1 MYYIHHTNSHV
12 FHTIAKV
19 IAHELNY
26 NCKITTDLTKKDGIW
41 ILFFDSFNNRVH
53 KKISGP
59 YIAVQTEPLHVQG
72 TPEYLE
78 YLSKALTVWD
88 YTTNFKIGYSKIWEC
103 EFQQSKPIDV
113 LFYGGINDRR
123 MSVLSKINNI
133 EIVGPPNFTYGS
145 QLWNDYISN
154 SKIILSLAYYEP
166 SNNDLFRIAPL
177 LSNRCFV
184 IAEKCND
191 EEFNNNPNI
200 LTCDKDDIP
209 QLCEYY
215 LNNPL
220 ERLEWIDKGYEY
232 IKNNPIKIPYLPN
245 KDIHFEENKINFNT
259 KDIKKMKITQVT
271 PGLIPVPPNGWGA
284 VEKII
289 WNYKLNFEEMGHECD
304 VTYLNYVDANSDI
317 IHIHVAN
324 LAIEA
329 KERGIPYIFS
339 LHDHHV
345 VRHGKNSGTYWENLE
360 AIKGSIISFTHAEFL
375 VDYFDETDK
384 LFYLSHGVDTEY
396 FSYTPK
402 EVTEHKLLCVANNGY
417 RDNQSYDR
425 KGFRFAIEAAKELGL
440 PITIVGPKNNENFF
454 NVNEDLLDYDRLT
467 ILSHNATEEEL
478 LQILKEHT
486 IFLHPSELE
495 AGHPN
500 LTILESLSCGI
511 PVVGTY
517 NGSNELKG
525 LKRIER
531 STESVVDGIIDVM
544 LKYDEYVKN
553 TQQDKLKYDWSVISK
568 RLLKMYES
576 VTLIKKEY
584 SSDITKGLYIDSINS
599 TEKNHIEPKEHVK
612 FITHFVNGP
621 FLEIQNNLDKEYYVE
636 FIATDGS
643 VVYST
648 KLRSNMWTRANR
660 QYYEDWTINVYLDNE
675 IVYTEKLNLKG
686 SRVYIAIDSSALGD
700 NLAWVPYI
708 DEFRKKHNCHVI
720 CSTFK
725 NDLFESQYPDIEFVN
740 PGSEVKNILAMYMLG
755 WFYDLNKEPTKPNIP
770 SLQEHACNILGLDF
784 TEIRPKLNMDISYRP
799 ISEKYIT
806 IGPTT
811 TLGCKEWSYPNGW
824 QELVDYLN
832 GLGYKVAVITKEQ
845 TPWLNNVLD
854 WTGDH
859 PLQTRINQLYHSEFY
874 IGLGSG
880 LSWLSW
886 SVGKPTVMI
895 ANFSKEGHEFTSN
908 CIRITNK
915 SVCNGCWNNPN
926 FTFDKGDW
934 YWCPVNKGTEDQF
947 ICQKSITPQ
956 MVIEQISHLL

>member
-1 MYYIHHTNSHV
+1 ME
-12 FHTIAKV
+12 K
-19 IAHELNY
+19 L
-26 NCKITTDLTKKDGIW
+26 
-41 ILFFDSFNNRVH
+41 
-53 KKISGP
+53 
-59 YIAVQTEPLHVQG
+59 
-72 TPEYLE
+72 
-78 YLSKALTVWD
+78 
-88 YTTNFKIGYSKIWEC
+88 
-103 EFQQSKPIDV
+103 DV
-113 LFYGGINDRR
+113 
-123 MSVLSKINNI
+123 
-133 EIVGPPNFTYGS
+133 
-145 QLWNDYISN
+145 
-154 SKIILSLAYYEP
+154 IILSNVVSDYHYNLTRNTVNSLLQTQGDIEINIIIIESNSESDYLFPNTTIIKPNLPFNYGKFVNIGYTHCKNDWVIVC
-166 SNNDLFRIAPL
+166 NNDLEFE
-177 LSNRCFV
+177 SNWFLEVLKVYNQNQTIKSFSFFEPDFHMQYYPDWFKGEENLFFGYEVPGRLTGWCFLHRKE
-184 IAEKCND
+184 ILDTIGGCD
-191 EEFNNNPNI
+191 EQF
-200 LTCDKDDIP
+200 DFFYVDDDYGKM
-209 QLCEYY
+209 LEYY
-215 LNNPL
+215 
-220 ERLEWIDKGYEY
+220 
-232 IKNNPIKIPYLPN
+232 KIPNCLIKSSIVHHLTSSSHDTIPN
-245 KDIHFEENKINFNT
+245 LVSNQATINAKNRFNKKWDNLNT
-259 KDIKKMKITQVT
+259 KPFNINTSLKKNKMKITQVT

-304 VTYLNYVDANSDI
+304 VTYLNYVDTNSDI

-360 AIKGSIISFTHAEFL
+360 AIKGSVISFTHAEFL

-402 EVTEHKLLCVANNGY
+402 EITEHKLLCVANNGY

-544 LKYDEYVKN
+544 LKYNEYVKN
-553 TQQDKLKYDWSVISK
+553 TQEDKINYDWKIISK
-568 RLLKMYES
+568 RLLKMFES
-576 VTLIKKEY
+576 IVLIKKEY
-584 SSDITKGLYIDSINS
+584 SSDITKSLYIDSINS
-599 TEKNHIEPKEHVK
+599 TEKNHIKPKEHVK

-621 FLEIQNNLDKEYYVE
+621 FLEIQNNIDKEYYVE

-643 VVYST
+643 IAYST

-660 QYYEDWTINVYLDNE
+660 QYYEDWTINVYLDDE

-740 PGSEVKNILAMYMLG
+740 PGSEVNNILAMYMLG

-934 YWCPVNKGTEDQF
+934 YWCPVNKGTEDHF
-947 ICQKSITPQ
+947 ICQKSITPK
-956 MVIEQISHLL
+956 MVIAQISHLL

>member
-1 MYYIHHTNSHV
+1 ME
-12 FHTIAKV
+12 K
-19 IAHELNY
+19 L
-26 NCKITTDLTKKDGIW
+26 
-41 ILFFDSFNNRVH
+41 
-53 KKISGP
+53 
-59 YIAVQTEPLHVQG
+59 
-72 TPEYLE
+72 
-78 YLSKALTVWD
+78 
-88 YTTNFKIGYSKIWEC
+88 
-103 EFQQSKPIDV
+103 DV
-113 LFYGGINDRR
+113 
-123 MSVLSKINNI
+123 
-133 EIVGPPNFTYGS
+133 
-145 QLWNDYISN
+145 
-154 SKIILSLAYYEP
+154 IILSNVVSDYHYNLTRNTVNSLLQTEGGVEVNVIIIESNSETNYSFPNTTIIKPNLPFNYGKFVNIGYTHCKNDWVIVC
-166 SNNDLFRIAPL
+166 NNDLEFE
-177 LSNRCFV
+177 SNWFLEVLKVYNQNQSIKSFSFFEPDFHMRFYPDWFQGNQNLFFGYEVPGRLTGWCYLHRREILDIIGGCDEQFEFFYV
-184 IAEKCND
+184 DND
-191 EEFNNNPNI
+191 YGKM
-200 LTCDKDDIP
+200 L
-209 QLCEYY
+209 EYY
-215 LNNPL
+215 NIPNC
-220 ERLEWIDKGYEY
+220 I
-232 IKNNPIKIPYLPN
+232 IKSSIVHHLTSSSHDTRPDLVSNQATINAKNKFNKKWDNLKIKPFN
-245 KDIHFEENKINFNT
+245 INTSLKKN
-259 KDIKKMKITQVT
+259 KMKITQVT

-304 VTYLNYVDANSDI
+304 VTYLNYVDTNSDI

-345 VRHGKNSGTYWENLE
+345 VRHGKNSGTYLENLE

-402 EVTEHKLLCVANNGY
+402 EITEHKLLCVANNGY

-544 LKYDEYVKN
+544 LKYNEYVKN
-553 TQQDKLKYDWSVISK
+553 TQEDKINYDWKIISK
-568 RLLKMYES
+568 RLLKMFES
-576 VTLIKKEY
+576 IVLIKKEY
-584 SSDITKGLYIDSINS
+584 SSDITKSLYIDSINS
-599 TEKNHIEPKEHVK
+599 TEKNHIKPKEHVK

-621 FLEIQNNLDKEYYVE
+621 FLEIQNNIDKEYYVE

-643 VVYST
+643 IAYST
-648 KLRSNMWTRANR
+648 KLRSNMWTRASR
-660 QYYEDWTINVYLDNE
+660 QYYEDWTINVYLDDE

-740 PGSEVKNILAMYMLG
+740 PGSEVNNILAMYMLG

-934 YWCPVNKGTEDQF
+934 YWCPVNKGTEDHF
-947 ICQKSITPQ
+947 ICQKSITPK
-956 MVIEQISHLL
+956 MVIAQISHLL

>member
-1 MYYIHHTNSHV
+1 MKKNKLLFNFASRSRPEKLK
-12 FHTIAKV
+12 KV
-19 IAHELNY
+19 IKNLIDNLE
-26 NCKITTDLTKKDGIW
+26 DLI
-41 ILFFDSFNNRVH
+41 
-53 KKISGP
+53 
-59 YIAVQTEPLHVQG
+59 
-72 TPEYLE
+72 
-78 YLSKALTVWD
+78 
-88 YTTNFKIGYSKIWEC
+88 NFKILISIDDDDELTNNAFFLKSLIPHEYSNNIFIFSSSKKGKIDAINRD
-103 EFQQSKPIDV
+103 IDK
-113 LFYGGINDRR
+113 INDWDIMVNCADDFEFILYGFDNLIRDKFQEFYPNLDGCLHFSDGYQFDKLCTH
-123 MSVLSKINNI
+123 SVIGK
-133 EIVGPPNFTYGS
+133 
-145 QLWNDYISN
+145 
-154 SKIILSLAYYEP
+154 KYYERFNYVFYP
-166 SNNDLFRIAPL
+166 EYKSFYCDNEFTEVAKQL
-177 LSNRCFV
+177 
-184 IAEKCND
+184 EKITYIPIQFYTHLHYAIFGETLID
-191 EEFNNNPNI
+191 E
-200 LTCDKDDIP
+200 LYK
-209 QLCEYY
+209 
-215 LNNPL
+215 
-220 ERLEWIDKGYEY
+220 
-232 IKNNPIKIPYLPN
+232 KNEKFYDVDGELYFDR
-245 KDIHFEENKINFNT
+245 KKINFGLN
-259 KDIKKMKITQVT
+259 KNKMKITQVT

-304 VTYLNYVDANSDI
+304 VTHLNYVDTNSDI

-345 VRHGKNSGTYWENLE
+345 VRHGKNSGIYLENLE

-384 LFYLSHGVDTEY
+384 LFYLSHGVDTTH
-396 FSYTPK
+396 FSYTPR

-417 RDNQSYDR
+417 GDNASYDR
-425 KGFRFAIEAAKELGL
+425 KGFRFAIEAARELDL

-454 NVNEDLLDYDRLT
+454 NANEDLLNYNRLT

-517 NGSNELKG
+517 DGSNELNG

-544 LKYDEYVKN
+544 LKYNEYVKN
-553 TQQDKLKYDWSVISK
+553 TQEDKINYDWKIISK
-568 RLLKMYES
+568 RLLKMFES
-576 VTLIKKEY
+576 IVLIKKEY
-584 SSDITKGLYIDSINS
+584 SSDITKSLYIDSINS
-599 TEKNHIEPKEHVK
+599 TEKNHIKPKEHVK

-621 FLEIQNNLDKEYYVE
+621 FLEIQNNIDKEYYVE

-643 VVYST
+643 IAYST
-648 KLRSNMWTRANR
+648 KLRSNMWTRASR
-660 QYYEDWTINVYLDNE
+660 QYYEDWTINVYLDDE

-708 DEFRKKHNCHVI
+708 DEFRKEHNCHVI

-740 PGSEVKNILAMYMLG
+740 PGSEVNNILAMYMLG

>member
-1 MYYIHHTNSHV
+1 ME
-12 FHTIAKV
+12 K
-19 IAHELNY
+19 L
-26 NCKITTDLTKKDGIW
+26 
-41 ILFFDSFNNRVH
+41 
-53 KKISGP
+53 
-59 YIAVQTEPLHVQG
+59 
-72 TPEYLE
+72 
-78 YLSKALTVWD
+78 
-88 YTTNFKIGYSKIWEC
+88 
-103 EFQQSKPIDV
+103 DV
-113 LFYGGINDRR
+113 
-123 MSVLSKINNI
+123 
-133 EIVGPPNFTYGS
+133 
-145 QLWNDYISN
+145 
-154 SKIILSLAYYEP
+154 IILSNVVSEYHYNLTKNTVNSLLQTDGDVDINIIIIESNSESNYSFPKSTIIKPNIPFNYGRFVNIGYTHCKNDWVIVC
-166 SNNDLFRIAPL
+166 NNDLEFE
-177 LSNRCFV
+177 SNWFLEVLKVYNQNQTIKSFSFFEPDFHMKFYPDWFQGNENLFFGYEVPGRLTGWCYLHRRE
-184 IAEKCND
+184 ILDIIGGCD
-191 EEFNNNPNI
+191 EQF
-200 LTCDKDDIP
+200 DFFYVDDDYGKM
-209 QLCEYY
+209 LEYY
-215 LNNPL
+215 N
-220 ERLEWIDKGYEY
+220 
-232 IKNNPIKIPYLPN
+232 IPNCMVKSSIVHHLTSSSHDTIPDLVSNQATINSRNRFN
-245 KDIHFEENKINFNT
+245 KKWDNLKTKPFNINT
-259 KDIKKMKITQVT
+259 SLKKYKMKITQVT

-304 VTYLNYVDANSDI
+304 VTYLNYVDTNSDI

-402 EVTEHKLLCVANNGY
+402 EITEHKLLCVANNGY

-544 LKYDEYVKN
+544 LKYNEYVKN
-553 TQQDKLKYDWSVISK
+553 TQEDKINYDWKIISK
-568 RLLKMYES
+568 RLLKMFES
-576 VTLIKKEY
+576 IVLIKKEY
-584 SSDITKGLYIDSINS
+584 SSDITKSLYIDSINS
-599 TEKNHIEPKEHVK
+599 TEKNHIKPKEHVK

-621 FLEIQNNLDKEYYVE
+621 FLEIQNNIDKEYYVE

-643 VVYST
+643 IAYST

-660 QYYEDWTINVYLDNE
+660 QYYEDWTINVYLDDE

-740 PGSEVKNILAMYMLG
+740 PGSEVNNILAMYMLG

-934 YWCPVNKGTEDQF
+934 YWCPVNKGTEDHF
-947 ICQKSITPQ
+947 ICQKSITPK
-956 MVIEQISHLL
+956 MVIAQISHLL

>member
-1 MYYIHHTNSHV
+1 MME
-12 FHTIAKV
+12 K
-19 IAHELNY
+19 
-26 NCKITTDLTKKDGIW
+26 
-41 ILFFDSFNNRVH
+41 
-53 KKISGP
+53 
-59 YIAVQTEPLHVQG
+59 
-72 TPEYLE
+72 
-78 YLSKALTVWD
+78 
-88 YTTNFKIGYSKIWEC
+88 
-103 EFQQSKPIDV
+103 IDV
-113 LFYGGINDRR
+113 
-123 MSVLSKINNI
+123 
-133 EIVGPPNFTYGS
+133 
-145 QLWNDYISN
+145 
-154 SKIILSLAYYEP
+154 IILSNTLNDNHYSMTKNTIDTLLKSDGDVEFNIIIIESNTDSNYVYENSLTIKP
-166 SNNDLFRIAPL
+166 NEKFNYGKFVNIGYKVCKNDWVLVCNNDLEFTVNWFTEVMKVYSENNEIKSFSFFEPNFHMEHYPTWFNEEDNLYFGYDVPPRLTGWCFLHRREL
-177 LSNRCFV
+177 LDLIGGLDEQFEFYYV
-184 IAEKCND
+184 DND
-191 EEFNNNPNI
+191 YGKMI
-200 LTCDKDDIP
+200 
-209 QLCEYY
+209 EYY
-215 LNNPL
+215 GIPNCLIKSSVVHHLTGSSHDTIPNLVNNSASIKS
-220 ERLEWIDKGYEY
+220 RLKFEKKWYNIIGKPFN
-232 IKNNPIKIPYLPN
+232 INTSLKKN
-245 KDIHFEENKINFNT
+245 
-259 KDIKKMKITQVT
+259 KMKITQVT

-289 WNYKLNFEEMGHECD
+289 WNYKLNFEKMGHECD
-304 VTYLNYVDANSDI
+304 VTYLNYVDINSDI

-329 KERGIPYIFS
+329 KQRGIPYIFS

-360 AIKGSIISFTHAEFL
+360 AIKGSVISFTHAEFL
-375 VDYFDETDK
+375 IDYFDETDK

-402 EVTEHKLLCVANNGY
+402 EITEHKLLCVANNGY

-525 LKRIER
+525 LKKIDR
-531 STESVVDGIIDVM
+531 STESVVDGILDVM

-584 SSDITKGLYIDSINS
+584 SSEITKDLYIDNINS
-599 TEKNHIEPKEHVK
+599 TKKNHISPKEDVR

-621 FLEIQNNLDKEYYVE
+621 FLEIQNNIDKEYYVE
-636 FIATDGS
+636 FVATNGDI
-643 VVYST
+643 VYAT
-648 KLRSNMWTRANR
+648 YLKSNMWTRANR

>member
-1 MYYIHHTNSHV
+1 MKTHKLLFNFASRSRPERL
-12 FHTIAKV
+12 KNV
-19 IAHELNY
+19 IINLIDNLE
-26 NCKITTDLTKKDGIW
+26 DL
-41 ILFFDSFNNRVH
+41 V
-53 KKISGP
+53 
-59 YIAVQTEPLHVQG
+59 
-72 TPEYLE
+72 
-78 YLSKALTVWD
+78 
-88 YTTNFKIGYSKIWEC
+88 NFKILISIDDDDELTNNAFFLKSLIPHEYS
-103 EFQQSKPIDV
+103 
-113 LFYGGINDRR
+113 
-123 MSVLSKINNI
+123 NNI
-133 EIVGPPNFTYGS
+133 FIFSSPRKDKIDAINRDVNKISDWDILVNCSDDFEFILYGFDNLIRDKFNELYDDLDGCLHFS
-145 QLWNDYISN
+145 DDVHFDDLCTHSVIG
-154 SKIILSLAYYEP
+154 KKYYERFNYVFYP
-166 SNNDLFRIAPL
+166 KYKSFYCDNEFTEVAKQLEKITYIPFQFYNHLHYSLFSDIL
-177 LSNRCFV
+177 MDELYMTN
-184 IAEKCND
+184 EKFS
-191 EEFNNNPNI
+191 E
-200 LTCDKDDIP
+200 
-209 QLCEYY
+209 
-215 LNNPL
+215 
-220 ERLEWIDKGYEY
+220 IDKELYFDR
-232 IKNNPIKIPYLPN
+232 K
-245 KDIHFEENKINFNT
+245 KINFGIN
-259 KDIKKMKITQVT
+259 KNKMKITQVT

-304 VTYLNYVDANSDI
+304 VTYLNYVDTNSDI

-402 EVTEHKLLCVANNGY
+402 EITEHKLLCVANNGY

-517 NGSNELKG
+517 NGSNKLKG

-544 LKYDEYVKN
+544 LKYNEYVKN
-553 TQQDKLKYDWSVISK
+553 TQEDKINYDWKIISK
-568 RLLKMYES
+568 RLLKMFES
-576 VTLIKKEY
+576 IVLIKKEY
-584 SSDITKGLYIDSINS
+584 SSDITKSLYIDSINS
-599 TEKNHIEPKEHVK
+599 TEKNHIKPKEHVK

-621 FLEIQNNLDKEYYVE
+621 FLEIQNNIDKEYYVE

-643 VVYST
+643 IAYST
-648 KLRSNMWTRANR
+648 KLRSNMWTRASR
-660 QYYEDWTINVYLDNE
+660 QYYEDWTINVYLDDE

-740 PGSEVKNILAMYMLG
+740 PGSEVNNILAMYMLG

-934 YWCPVNKGTEDQF
+934 YWCPVNKGTEDHF
-947 ICQKSITPQ
+947 ICQKSITPK
-956 MVIEQISHLL
+956 MVIAQISHLL